1 MAQHPLPGQN
11 DPRAW
16 LEARIRQ
23 LQQEIDA
30 ALGDAA
36 QVSEALGHHG
46 DTGDSSV
53 ADDQATAD
61 FSDARRDLQEL
72 HACEAALDRLDEGR
86 YGMCTDCTQAID
98 PLRLQAQP
106 SAARC
111 LYCQERWERW
121 EREHGGREWESNPPG
136 TSGAPHRV

>member
-30 ALGDAA
+30 ALRDAA

-72 HACEAALDRLDEGR
+72 HACRR
-86 YGMCTDCTQAID
+86 
-98 PLRLQAQP
+98 
-106 SAARC
+106 
-111 LYCQERWERW
+111 
-121 EREHGGREWESNPPG
+121 
-136 TSGAPHRV
+136 SGSMA